1 MAMLVIVVWL
11 LLSYL
16 VFRMFSDTHQE
27 EMKNP
32 AVYFSVVLGVVFM
45 LPLFIIILII
55 ENL

>member
-1 MAMLVIVVWL
+1 MVIVIAWL

-27 EMKNP
+27 DMKNP